1 MGLLQSQPMKIHERF
16 DEERGEVV
24 ELAPGGGRLPEGLT
38 EGFQVRVVRR
48 IDEDHRLVEREGREW
63 VVALTQMRF
72 RRRSSPAAPP
82 TAACETWNLPLRGV
96 RPQTPNQ
103 RGIAAINTGFHRSRH

>member
-1 MGLLQSQPMKIHERF
+1 MTINERF

-24 ELAPGGGRLPEGLT
+24 ELIPGGGRLPEGLT

-48 IDEDHRLVEREGREW
+48 IDGGHRLVEREGREW
-63 VVALTQMRF
+63 VVSLTQMRF
-72 RRRSSPAAPP
+72 RRRSLAAQPI
-82 TAACETWNLPLRGV
+82 TACETWNLPLRGV

-103 RGIAAINTGFHRSRH
+103 RGIAAINTGLCRTRQG

>member
-1 MGLLQSQPMKIHERF
+1 MTINERF

-24 ELAPGGGRLPEGLT
+24 ELIPGGLRLPEGLT

-48 IDEDHRLVEREGREW
+48 IDGGHRLVEREGREW

-72 RRRSSPAAPP
+72 RHRSLAAQPI
-82 TAACETWNLPLRGV
+82 TACETWNLPLRGV

-103 RGIAAINTGFHRSRH
+103 RGIAAINTGLCRTRQG

>member
-1 MGLLQSQPMKIHERF
+1 MTINERF

-24 ELAPGGGRLPEGLT
+24 ELIPGGGRLPEGLT

-48 IDEDHRLVEREGREW
+48 IDGDHRLVEREGREW

-72 RRRSSPAAPP
+72 RRRSLAPLP
-82 TAACETWNLPLRGV
+82 TTACETWNLPLRGV

-103 RGIAAINTGFHRSRH
+103 RGIAGVNPSFHRAMH